1 MNQKS
6 TQLKMNEQI
15 HGKKGELFTLQCQLM
30 DLPGGV
36 VDRSICHCRDVGST
50 PGQNA
55 VEQLNPTHHSY

>member
-36 VDRSICHCRDVGST
+36 VDKNPSATAGAVGST
-50 PGQNA
+50 PGPGRFCMPWSN
-55 VEQLNPTHHSY
+55 